1 MAVFTSISDAD
12 AQVFLKMYDLG
23 AFKSLTGIA
32 AGIENTNYFLET
44 TQGSFVLTIFEVLK
58 ANELPFYIELMH
70 HLAINGSPVPQPQT
84 QRSGQRLAQIHNKPA
99 AIVSKLSGAWVP
111 HPTTQHCRLAAH
123 TLAHCHLAGLN
134 TPIKQSNLRGTA
146 WRQATAPEVIPFLDD
161 AQKALIHKALKEDL
175 TLCQSDIWKRL
186 PSGPTHCDLFRD
198 NVLFES
204 SGSSLKMGG
213 FIDFYFA
220 GVEAW
225 LFDVAV
231 AVNDWCINRDTGAL
245 KPELV
250 NAWVNAYAEVRPFTN
265 DEKNLWTAT
274 LRIAALRFWI
284 SRLYDFHMPRAAET
298 LKPHDPTHFERILSC
313 RFEFEPPLLS

>member
-1 MAVFTSISDAD
+1 MAVFTSISDAE
-12 AQVFLKMYDLG
+12 AQSLLNQYDLG

-58 ANELPFYIELMH
+58 AHELPFYIELMH
-70 HLAINGSPVPQPQT
+70 HLATNGSPVPQPQT
-84 QRSGQRLAQIHNKPA
+84 QRSGLRLAQIHDKPA

-111 HPTTQHCRLAAH
+111 DPTVQHCKLAAH
-123 TLAHCHLAGLN
+123 TLAHCHLAGLS
-134 TPIKQSNLRGTA
+134 TPIKQANLRDSA
-146 WRQATAPEVIPFLDD
+146 WRHATAPEVIPFLDN
-161 AQKALIHKALKEDL
+161 AQKALIHKALEEDRNI
-175 TLCQSDIWKRL
+175 CQSDIWRKL
-186 PSGPTHCDLFRD
+186 PSGPAHCDLFRD

-231 AVNDWCINRDTGAL
+231 AVNDWCIDRNTGAL

-250 NAWVNAYAEVRPFTN
+250 NAWVDAYAAVRPFTIA
-265 DEKNLWTAT
+265 EKNLWTAT
-274 LRIAALRFWI
+274 LRIAALRFWV